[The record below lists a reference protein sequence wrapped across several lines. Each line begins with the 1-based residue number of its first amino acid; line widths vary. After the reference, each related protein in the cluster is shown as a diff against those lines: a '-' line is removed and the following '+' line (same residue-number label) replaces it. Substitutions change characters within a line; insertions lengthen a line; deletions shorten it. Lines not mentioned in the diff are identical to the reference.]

1 LQRHCDQKKQSRMLF
16 FAVALGVCL
25 IDTRMAVGSNVNDSD
40 TAIAVGF
47 CDVAQAPLRDE

>member
-1 LQRHCDQKKQSRMLF
+1 MLF

>member
-1 LQRHCDQKKQSRMLF
+1 MLI

-25 IDTRMAVGSNVNDSD
+25 IDTRIAVGSNVNDSD

-47 CDVAQAPLRDE
+47 CGDAFARCQMNKL